1 MKKVLLPVAI
11 LFLFT
16 GAMAQDIPYA
26 RHLVDTL
33 ASPSFLGRGYTKDG
47 MEKAA
52 QFLAAQFRE
61 VGLQPMKG
69 ESYFQKFTYPVNTF
83 PGKME
88 VSINGKKLIPGEDY
102 IISAESKSVKSYG
115 ELEQRDS
122 VTFFDRENRVFFVL
136 KDKLTWECAPAV
148 EEYTLIL
155 LDKKRVTK
163 KPQGYSINVE
173 NSFVK
178 KFNAVNIC
186 ATVKGTAVP
195 DSFIVFTGHYDHL
208 GGMGAETYFPG
219 ANDNASGVA
228 LCMNLA
234 KYYAKNP
241 SRYSIAFILFAGE
254 EPGLIGSKYFTEH
267 PLIDM
272 KKIRFLLNNDI
283 AGTGED
289 GITIVNSTVFV
300 EEFNAMR
307 RINDSKGYLKTL
319 AQRGKAAISDHYF
332 FTEAGVPSFFFFTMG
347 GIQAYHDVYDK
358 AETLPLNKHE
368 ELLKLLVE
376 FTSALTD

>member
-1 MKKVLLPVAI
+1 M
-11 LFLFT
+11 
-16 GAMAQDIPYA
+16 
-26 RHLVDTL
+26 
-33 ASPSFLGRGYTKDG
+33 
-47 MEKAA
+47 
-52 QFLAAQFRE
+52 
-61 VGLQPMKG
+61 
-69 ESYFQKFTYPVNTF
+69 
-83 PGKME
+83 
-88 VSINGKKLIPGEDY
+88 
-102 IISAESKSVKSYG
+102 KSYG

-122 VTFFDRENRVFFVL
+122 VTFSTARTACFCF

-272 KKIRFLLNNDI
+272 KKDSLFAEQRYCR
-283 AGTGED
+283 
-289 GITIVNSTVFV
+289 
-300 EEFNAMR
+300 AMVR
-307 RINDSKGYLKTL
+307 M
-319 AQRGKAAISDHYF
+319 
-332 FTEAGVPSFFFFTMG
+332 E
-347 GIQAYHDVYDK
+347 
-358 AETLPLNKHE
+358 LPL
-368 ELLKLLVE
+368 
-376 FTSALTD
+376 